1 MSESLIKVPGYKIPG
16 YGIEREIGRGGM
28 ATVYLALQESLNRH
42 VALKVMNP
50 VLTTDEDFKARFL
63 NEGHIVGQLSHS
75 NIVTVFDIGVHDS
88 HYYLSME
95 LLRGGSLRDK
105 IHQGMPLGM
114 ALKISKAL
122 GNALGYAHQ
131 RGFIHRDIKPLNVL
145 FREDGSPVLTD
156 FGIAKALG
164 SSSQLTRTGYTFG
177 SIGYMSP
184 EQSLGKPIDHRADIY
199 SFGVMFWE
207 ILTGDRL
214 YESADAF
221 ALALKHATAP
231 IPSLPPG
238 LEMFQPLVLKLLAK
252 QPEDRY
258 NNTEQFVADIERLQF
273 ELALTDAAPTN
284 PAQAAVVDH
293 PSSRFPPPPT
303 PQDATQL
310 STAANPTPTTSNS
323 TRKPATA
330 QPEADKSQTNE
341 PQGGNG
347 GKLALAMVV
356 LVALGAGGYFLLQQ
370 PEPPI
375 DSGTVLSSDPQ
386 TDPDSTAA
394 TGTPQTTPDSTTTDN
409 TLTTTATAT
418 DTTTGITTAGETP
431 SQLSSEQQ
439 LAALLEEGRA
449 HLAAGRY
456 TTPADSN
463 AFKAFSAVREL
474 DPENAEAR
482 QALLELGRIA
492 QVQNIVQRATEL
504 FQQGA
509 AQDSLEAIAVGLR
522 LQPDNAELQNLKA
535 EIESAEPDTVATQNT
550 ETAPSTGLSQNNET
564 VPSDGQSEGQSL
576 SLEQLLAQAQTQWDT
591 GKLFEPP
598 EDNAFDSYQQALRLD
613 PSNNTARQALLALGK
628 MHQVNNLAQ
637 RAHQLLEQGKPQESL
652 TLVETGLRI
661 EPEHAELLQLRD
673 EIQNR

>member
-75 NIVTVFDIGVHDS
+75 NIVTVFDIGVHDN

-105 IHQGMPLGM
+105 IRQGMPLGM

-252 QPEDRY
+252 QPEERY
-258 NNTEQFVADIERLQF
+258 ENAEQFVADIERMQF
-273 ELALTDAAPTN
+273 DLALTEAGPTN
-284 PAQAAVVDH
+284 PAQAAVSDH
-293 PSSRFPPPPT
+293 PSSRFPPPPN

-323 TRKPATA
+323 ARKSVTA
-330 QPEADKSQTNE
+330 RPEEGEPQTSKS
-341 PQGGNG
+341 QGGNG
-347 GKLALAMVV
+347 GKLALALVV
-356 LVALGAGGYFLLQQ
+356 LAALGAGGYFMLQQ
-370 PEPPI
+370 QKPPV
-375 DSGTVLSSDPQ
+375 DSGTALSNDPQ
-386 TDPDSTAA
+386 PDPDLVAT
-394 TGTPQTTPDSTTTDN
+394 TGTTQTAPDSTTADN
-409 TLTTTATAT
+409 TLTSTT
-418 DTTTGITTAGETP
+418 TTTGITAGETP
-431 SQLSSEQQ
+431 SQLSPEQQ
-439 LAALLEEGRA
+439 IAALLEEGRA

-456 TTPADSN
+456 TAPADSN
-463 AFKAFSAVREL
+463 AFKAFSAVQEL
-474 DPENAEAR
+474 DPENTEAR

-492 QVQNIVQRATEL
+492 QAQNIVQRATEL

-509 AQDSLEAIAVGLR
+509 DQDSLEAIAVGLR
-522 LQPDNAELQNLKA
+522 LQPDNAELQDLKA
-535 EIESAEPDTVATQNT
+535 QIEAAATATVATQSTEAATPNT
-550 ETAPSTGLSQNNET
+550 GVSQNNET
-564 VPSDGQSEGQSL
+564 VPSDGQSDGQTL

-598 EDNAFDSYQQALRLD
+598 GDNAFDSYQQALRLD
-613 PSNNTARQALLALGK
+613 PSNNASRQALLALGK
-628 MHQVNNLAQ
+628 MRQVNNLAQ
-637 RAHQLLEQGKPQESL
+637 RAHQLLEQGKLQESL
-652 TLVETGLRI
+652 TAG
-661 EPEHAELLQLRD
+661 
-673 EIQNR
+673 